1 MTKPAAL
8 KLLFNATGIL
18 IGLIVV
24 GYVVFSGFLPESET
38 SCRERYP
45 STTRLSLRSA
55 QGEPLTPIELQARA
69 GFASWGV
76 KDNASVVREGADGT
90 ALQVK
95 LATLSDVDAAA
106 RRTTNGVHFLWQLA
120 AMAKATS
127 ACLSY
132 SVWLPKDFSFEN
144 GGVLPG
150 LVGGV
155 PGEIGNANRFA
166 TLARWQDD
174 GKIGLDAALPD
185 SGFRPVERAFVPL
198 PAGRWTRIDQ
208 EITLNAP
215 GKPDGSVHMW
225 IDGHRAGDKERLV
238 LRKDEAARFIGV
250 GVDVGYL
257 RNPKKVGELRLTP
270 FELSW
275 R

>member
-18 IGLIVV
+18 IGLFLV
-24 GYVVFSGFLPESET
+24 GYILFSGFLPETET
-38 SCRERYP
+38 SCHERYP
-45 STTRLSLRSA
+45 STTRLSLRSS
-55 QGEPLTPIELQARA
+55 QGEPLSPIELQARS

-76 KDNASVVREGADGT
+76 KDNASVVRQGADGT

-95 LATLSDVDAAA
+95 LATLSDVEAVTKRA
-106 RRTTNGVHFLWQLA
+106 TNGIHFLWHLA
-120 AMAKATS
+120 AIGKATS

-132 SVWLPKDFSFEN
+132 SVWLPKDFAFED

-150 LVGGV
+150 LIGGV
-155 PGEIGNANRFA
+155 PGEASDANRFA
-166 TLARWQDD
+166 TLARWQDN
-174 GKIGLDAALPD
+174 GKIGLDAALP
-185 SGFRPVERAFVPL
+185 GARFRPADEADATL

-208 EITLNAP
+208 EITLNTP

-225 IDGHRAGDKERLV
+225 IDGHRAGEKDKLV
-238 LRKDEAARFIGV
+238 LRKVETAQFIGI

-257 RNPKKVGELRLTP
+257 SDPKKAAELRLTP

>member
-8 KLLFNATGIL
+8 KLLFNAAGVL
-18 IGLIVV
+18 IGLILV
-24 GYVVFSGFLPESET
+24 GYILFSGFLPDAET

-45 STTRLSLRSA
+45 STTQLSLRSA
-55 QGEPLTPIELQARA
+55 QGEPLAPIELQARA

-76 KDNASVVREGADGT
+76 KDNASVVREGDDGT

-95 LATLSDVDAAA
+95 LATLSDVDTDTK
-106 RRTTNGVHFLWQLA
+106 RTANGVHFLWNLA
-120 AMAKATS
+120 ALGKATS

-132 SVWLPKDFSFEN
+132 SVWLPKDFAFDH
-144 GGVLPG
+144 GGLLPG
-150 LVGGV
+150 LIGGT
-155 PGEIGNANRFA
+155 PGEVGDANRFG

-174 GKIGLDAALPD
+174 GKVGLDVALPGT
-185 SGFRPVERAFVPL
+185 GFRPAERADTTL
-198 PAGRWTRIDQ
+198 TAGRWTRIDQ

-215 GKPDGSVHMW
+215 GKPDGSVTMW
-225 IDGHRAGDKERLV
+225 VDGHEAGEKKRLI
-238 LRKDEAARFIGV
+238 LRNDESARFVGV
-250 GVDVGYL
+250 GVDIGYL
-257 RNPKKVGELRLTP
+257 RDPEKPGELRLTP